1 MVGSDSKGRE
11 HGGVIRKGL
20 ELIGANVLGV
30 ALILGA
36 SLDFHLDYHT
46 GDRGWIEFAFRCQP
60 PFTKTSGM
68 SSDPQTHSGPEG
80 GWEALVGRHGAT
92 NPAGRVRCNM

>member
-30 ALILGA
+30 APILGA
-36 SLDFHLDYHT
+36 SLVFHLDYRT
-46 GDRGWIEFAFRCQP
+46 GDRGWIGFSFRWQP
-60 PFTKTSGM
+60 PFAKS
-68 SSDPQTHSGPEG
+68 
-80 GWEALVGRHGAT
+80 W
-92 NPAGRVRCNM
+92 